1 MASGTTVRDINRDII
16 RNCMKGQDAVSKSEL
31 ASLSG
36 LSFPTVGRTLD
47 LLCREGEVEQVGTGD
62 SSGGRRAALYR
73 LNPLFSVSLMLCVER
88 GQIVW
93 KAGDLEGRTVLE
105 GEEEASGRL
114 MERMGEIGGEIRRR
128 YPQLKAVVIGAA
140 GMVSGGRIRSVG
152 DEELGSGNVEAYFT
166 DLFGVPVKA
175 VNDMNAAAVGRW
187 NRLGKKEGSCVCIYL
202 GKNGIGAGCILDG
215 RIWQGAND
223 FAGELGFLPDM
234 PEGLWPLDIGKRI
247 PDSSVILDIYRR
259 IIQIYAAVLNPE
271 HIVLYE
277 NPYLDAGM
285 EILLGECE
293 KAIPEYSRPHLE
305 LSGDFRLDYEQG
317 LTEIAC
323 RMMEEM

>member
-1 MASGTTVRDINRDII
+1 
-16 RNCMKGQDAVSKSEL
+16 MKGQDAVSKSEL
-31 ASLSG
+31 ATLSG

-93 KAGDLEGRTVLE
+93 RAGDLEGRTVLE
-105 GEEEASGRL
+105 GEEEAAGRL
-114 MERMGEIGGEIRRR
+114 MERMGEIGEEIRRR

-187 NRLGKKEGSCVCIYL
+187 NRLGRRKVPASASIWERMELVQAAFWMGGSGRERMTSQENSVFFRICRKACGPWTQESGFPTLQLFSIY
-202 GKNGIGAGCILDG
+202 IG
-215 RIWQGAND
+215 
-223 FAGELGFLPDM
+223 
-234 PEGLWPLDIGKRI
+234 GL
-247 PDSSVILDIYRR
+247 YRS
-259 IIQIYAAVLNPE
+259 
-271 HIVLYE
+271 
-277 NPYLDAGM
+277 M
-285 EILLGECE
+285 
-293 KAIPEYSRPHLE
+293 
-305 LSGDFRLDYEQG
+305 RL
-317 LTEIAC
+317 C
-323 RMMEEM
+323 